1 MPGRPTPGETE
12 AGGRILVIDDDE
24 AVLDAVSQALS
35 MAGHDVDVASDG
47 DAGLAA
53 YRHQPYDLVI
63 VDIFMPR
70 KSGVEVIQE
79 LRGEYHEAKIIV
91 ISGVDV
97 RDGLDLQTLVRPYG
111 VQQAIQKPLR
121 IQNVLDTVH
130 RILEQP

>member
-1 MPGRPTPGETE
+1 MPDEATPTG
-12 AGGRILVIDDDE
+12 ARILVIDDDE
-24 AVLDAVSQALS
+24 AVLDSVSQVLA
-35 MAGHDVDVASDG
+35 MAGHDVEAASDG
-47 DAGLAA
+47 EKGLEA
-53 YRHQPYDLVI
+53 YRNNPHDVVI

-79 LRGEYHEAKIIV
+79 LRSAYPEAKIIV
-91 ISGVDV
+91 ISGGDV

-121 IQNVLDTVH
+121 IQSVFDAVD